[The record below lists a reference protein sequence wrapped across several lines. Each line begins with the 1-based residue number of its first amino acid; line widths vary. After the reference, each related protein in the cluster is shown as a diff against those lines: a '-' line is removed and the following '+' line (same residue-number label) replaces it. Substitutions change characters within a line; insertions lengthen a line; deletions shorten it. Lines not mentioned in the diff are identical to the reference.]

1 MEDSV
6 TDSTPTIT
14 KVSED
19 ERGEIYAIN
28 LPGNRE
34 LMLLHSLKGTLRGG
48 HSHTCDENVLLLTGR
63 LRYFNKSP
71 NTGREWQFEMTEGQ
85 TAYNP
90 AGLIH
95 LGEFLESS
103 WLIEWK
109 IGVTKEGWTNENHA
123 PYRDKV
129 TAQLH

>member
-6 TDSTPTIT
+6 ADSTPTIT

-19 ERGEIYAIN
+19 ERGEIYAVN

-48 HSHTCDENVLLLTGR
+48 HSHTCDEAVLLLSGS
-63 LRYFNKSP
+63 LRYTKRTP
-71 NTGREWQFEMTEGQ
+71 DGHEWNLDVKPGDATF
-85 TAYNP
+85 NP
-90 AGLIH
+90 AGVVH
-95 LGEFLESS
+95 LGEFLEDSY
-103 WLIEWK
+103 LIEWK
-109 IGVTKEGWTNENHA
+109 IGVTKKGWKNTDHA